1 MLARLFVIF
10 GGLLVLVLCAALVVP
25 YFVDWTGYRADFER
39 EASAVL
45 GRKVTVRGDATARL
59 LPFPSVTFS
68 NVAVAGGPNGQPAM
82 TVETFS
88 MDAELAPFLRGEVL
102 IFDMRLVRPKAR
114 IDIAADGTV
123 DWTIRPSSP
132 FDPGQISIEKLTVT
146 EGQIALSH
154 AAGGRSH
161 LISEINST
169 ISAKSLAGPWRLDGS
184 LLLDGLR
191 TTIAASTGKA
201 EPDGQMRLRLKA
213 DPDAYPLVI
222 ETDGNVG
229 LVEGA
234 AVYSGQFKISGAD
247 QTAARQ
253 LGTGGEALKVSAGKP
268 DPGFRLNGKFSL
280 DHQKLGV
287 DEFRFETG
295 PRDNPY
301 TADGKAAVDLGLKPH
316 FSIEAD
322 GAQVQ
327 FDEAVGAAAGAG
339 LTLSER
345 VAALEQA
352 LLDLPKPTIPGTVEV
367 KLPAVVAGDTTV
379 RDVHLSAEPAEGG
392 WAVKSLA
399 ATLPGRAKLEANGMV
414 SVEDHFGFTGS
425 LLLAVAQPSGFAAWL
440 SKDVDEA
447 IRRLPAAGF
456 KAKVDLSEKHQA
468 FSDLELILG
477 KAKFSGRIDSSQPDD
492 TRPSVLMQLEG
503 GELDV
508 DGLAAFASIFVSDK
522 GANRFSDRDL
532 DFQIK
537 AGPVS
542 AGGLTADSVD
552 TALRLRDGL
561 LEIDRLSVGGLA
573 GASISA
579 TGRIKDF
586 PASPTGKLDASV
598 VAVDLKPL
606 IDVAVQ
612 HYPDNAVLK
621 GLAERAA
628 AYPELFQDARID
640 AVTSAADNG
649 DGTTGLAMSAQG
661 KAGGSAFSASLS
673 GKGALDRPL
682 EAPVTL
688 TFNAR
693 NADATAL
700 LALYGLPALPLGMLG
715 EATTEVSAKGTLGG
729 GLATRFSLAG
739 NDFKAGFDGTIADT
753 PQGAAAKGKV
763 SLETA
768 DIEPWLMTTG
778 VGLPGMGT
786 GMSTSLAADADYG
799 NGLLVL
805 SGLSGAVNEAAVS
818 GDVNIDIKEGLPH
831 LAGALSLDELDLD
844 PMAVMLFGDQAFLV
858 NDRTWPTA
866 PFSQKSSL
874 PFTADL
880 DLTAASL
887 AAGPLATAYDAA
899 LSLQLDQEGI
909 RVSDLKAKFLGGAL
923 SGLFELKNNDGTGL
937 FSSQMKL
944 AGADLVAVLPEAGIS
959 GSGEFST
966 ALSTS
971 GKSVDAMVAALSG
984 SGTATLKGMTIAGFN
999 PDAFGAFIAKAD
1011 AIGRDIDASKTA
1023 GFVPQIAAAGSF
1035 PAQDTDIA
1043 FTIAGGTLR
1052 APPVKFESPGA
1063 TLSADITADLN
1074 TSTVDAKG
1082 EIAYRPGD
1090 EALVGSEPIL
1100 NFSVDGPFGATKRQF
1115 DSEPLA
1121 QFLTQRALEK
1131 EQQRVEAMQAALL
1144 EKQRLRREVRYY
1156 AALQTERERAAEELR
1171 RQQEA
1176 ARLKAEADA
1185 KAKAEAEAQA
1195 QAEAEA
1201 RAQAEAKAKA
1211 EADAKAQA
1219 DAEARAQAEAKA
1231 KAEADAKAK
1240 AEAEAQA
1247 QAEAEARAQAEAK
1260 AKADAAAKAEAE
1272 ARAKAEAA
1280 AKAAADAEAKAKAA
1294 QQAAEEAAQAEEQQR
1309 QRAEEALR
1317 IASEEKARLDA
1328 ERKAAA
1334 ERAEREPPAANN
1346 VPPPVQP
1353 PPKLKLDPSSIDD
1366 LLKSLNGG

>member
-10 GGLLVLVLCAALVVP
+10 GGLFVLVLLAALVVP
-25 YFVDWTGYRADFER
+25 YFVDWTGYRAEFER
-39 EASAVL
+39 EASAIL
-45 GRKVTVRGDATARL
+45 GRKVTVQGDATARL

-68 NVAVAGGPNGQPAM
+68 NVAVAGGPGGQPAM

-102 IFDMRLVRPKAR
+102 IFDMRLVRPRAT

-123 DWTIRPSSP
+123 DWAMRPSSP
-132 FDPGQISIEKLTVT
+132 FDPGQVSIEKLTVT
-146 EGQIALSH
+146 EGQIELRH

-161 LISEINST
+161 IFSEINST
-169 ISAKSLAGPWRLDGS
+169 ISAKSLAGPWRMDGT
-184 LLLDGLR
+184 LRLDGLR
-191 TTIAASTGKA
+191 TNVTASTGKA
-201 EPDGQMRLRLKA
+201 EPSGQLRLRLKA

-222 ETDGNVG
+222 ETDGNAGIVN
-229 LVEGA
+229 GA

-247 QTAARQ
+247 KDSTGQNSAELR
-253 LGTGGEALKVSAGKP
+253 GTDGETVKVSAGKP

-295 PRDNPY
+295 PLDNPY
-301 TADGKAAVDLGLKPH
+301 TADGKASVDLGQKPS
-316 FSIEAD
+316 FAIEAN

-327 FDEAVGAAAGAG
+327 FDEAVGAQAGAG
-339 LTLSER
+339 LTLDQR
-345 VAALEQA
+345 IAGLEQA

-379 RDVHLSAEPAEGG
+379 RDVHLSAEPVDDG
-392 WAVKSLA
+392 WLVKSLA
-399 ATLPGRAKLEANGMV
+399 ATLPGRTKLEADGKVMLNV
-414 SVEDHFGFTGS
+414 QSHFGFTGS

-456 KAKVDLSEKHQA
+456 KAKVDLSANHQS

-492 TRPSVLMQLEG
+492 ARPSVLMRLEG
-503 GELDV
+503 GDLDV

-522 GANRFSDRDL
+522 GANRFADRDL

-542 AGGLTADSVD
+542 AGGLTADTVD

-606 IDVAVQ
+606 IDVAAR

-621 GLAERAA
+621 GLAGRAA
-628 AYPELFQDARID
+628 AYPDLFQDARID
-640 AVTSAADNG
+640 LVASAADNG
-649 DGTTGLAMSAQG
+649 DGTTGLAASGQG

-673 GKGALDRPL
+673 GKGVVDKLAD
-682 EAPVTL
+682 APVTL
-688 TFNAR
+688 TFNAK
-693 NADATAL
+693 NPDATAL

-715 EATTEVSAKGTLGG
+715 EASTDIQAKGTFGG
-729 GLATRFSLAG
+729 GLTTSFSLAG
-739 NDFKAGFDGTIADT
+739 NDFKAGFEGTLADT
-753 PQGAAAKGKV
+753 PQGPMAKGKV
-763 SLETA
+763 NLDAS

-778 VGLPGMGT
+778 IGLPGMGA
-786 GMSTSLAADADYG
+786 GMSTSLAAQADYG

-805 SGLSGAVNEAAVS
+805 SGLSGAINEAAVS
-818 GDVNIDIKEGLPH
+818 GDINLDVKPGVDGKDGVPH
-831 LAGALSLDELDLD
+831 LAGALALDELDLD
-844 PMAVMLFGDQAFLV
+844 PMAVALFGDSAFLLDKKGADKSD
-858 NDRTWPTA
+858 NADKSDRPGVWPSA

-880 DLTAASL
+880 DLTTASL
-887 AAGPLATAYDAA
+887 AAGPFATAYDAA
-899 LSLQLDQEGI
+899 FSLKLDPEGI
-909 RVSDLKAKFLGGAL
+909 RVADLKAKFLGGAL
-923 SGLFELKNNDGTGL
+923 TGLFELKNNEGTGL
-937 FSSQMKL
+937 FTGQMKL
-944 AGADLVAVLPEAGIS
+944 AGADLADVLPDAGI
-959 GSGEFST
+959 GGTGDFST
-966 ALSTS
+966 TLSTS

-984 SGTATLKGMTIAGFN
+984 SGTATLKGLQIAGVN
-999 PDAFGAFIAKAD
+999 PDAFSAFLAKAD
-1011 AIGRDIDASKTA
+1011 AIGRDIDAAKTA
-1023 GFVPQIAAAGSF
+1023 GFAPGIAADGSF
-1035 PAQDTDIA
+1035 KAKDAEVA

-1052 APPVKFESPGA
+1052 APPISLENPAA

-1074 TSTVDAKG
+1074 ASTVLAKG
-1082 EIAYRPGD
+1082 AVTYRPGD
-1090 EALVGSEPIL
+1090 EALVGSEPAV
-1100 NFSVDGPFGATKRQF
+1100 NFTAEGPFGAVKRQF

-1156 AALQTERERAAEELR
+1156 AALQDARDKAAEELR
-1171 RQQEA
+1171 QREEA
-1176 ARLKAEADA
+1176 ARLQAEADA
-1185 KAKAEAEAQA
+1185 KAKAEADARA
-1195 QAEAEA
+1195 QAE
-1201 RAQAEAKAKA
+1201 AEAKAKA
-1211 EADAKAQA
+1211 EA
-1219 DAEARAQAEAKA
+1219 
-1231 KAEADAKAK
+1231 
-1240 AEAEAQA
+1240 
-1247 QAEAEARAQAEAK
+1247 EAK
-1260 AKADAAAKAEAE
+1260 AKADADAKA
-1272 ARAKAEAA
+1272 K
-1280 AKAAADAEAKAKAA
+1280 ADAEAKAAAEQQAADEAAKAQAEQERQKAEEAMRIASQEKARLEAERKAA
-1294 QQAAEEAAQAEEQQR
+1294 QQAPKAEPAPANDNPAP
-1309 QRAEEALR
+1309 AKP
-1317 IASEEKARLDA
+1317 KANPFTVD
-1328 ERKAAA
+1328 
-1334 ERAEREPPAANN
+1334 N
-1346 VPPPVQP
+1346 
-1353 PPKLKLDPSSIDD
+1353 
-1366 LLKSLNGG
+1366 LLKSLQ

>member
-10 GGLLVLVLCAALVVP
+10 GGLFVLVLCAALVVP
-25 YFVDWTGYRADFER
+25 YFVDWTGYRAQFER
-39 EASAVL
+39 EASAIL
-45 GRKVTVRGDATARL
+45 GRKVTVQGDATARL

-102 IFDMRLVRPKAR
+102 IFDMRLVHPKAT
-114 IDIAADGTV
+114 IDIANDGTV
-123 DWTIRPSSP
+123 DWAMRPSSP
-132 FDPGQISIEKLTVT
+132 FDLNQISIEKLTVT
-146 EGQIALSH
+146 EGQIELRH

-161 LISEINST
+161 IFSEINST
-169 ISAKSLAGPWRLDGS
+169 ISAKSLAGPWRMDGT
-184 LLLDGLR
+184 LRLDGLR
-191 TTIAASTGKA
+191 TTVAASTGKA
-201 EPDGQMRLRLKA
+201 EGNGQMRLRLKA

-222 ETDGNVG
+222 ETDGNAGIVK
-229 LVEGA
+229 GA

-247 QTAARQ
+247 KNSAQ
-253 LGTGGEALKVSAGKP
+253 LRGTDGETVKVSAGKP

-295 PRDNPY
+295 PLDNPY
-301 TADGKAAVDLGLKPH
+301 TADGKASVDLGQKPN
-316 FSIEAD
+316 FAIEAN

-327 FDEAVGAAAGAG
+327 FDEAVGAEAGAG
-339 LTLSER
+339 LTLDQR
-345 VAALEQA
+345 IAGLEQA
-352 LLDLPKPTIPGTVEV
+352 LIALPKPTIPGTVEV

-392 WAVKSLA
+392 WSVKSLA
-399 ATLPGRAKLEANGMV
+399 ATLPGRTTLEADGML
-414 SVEDHFGFTGS
+414 SVEGHFGFTGS

-456 KAKVDLSEKHQA
+456 KAKVDLTEKRQA

-477 KAKFSGRIDSSQPDD
+477 KAKFSGRIDSSQPDEA
-492 TRPSVLMQLEG
+492 RPSVLMRLEG

-522 GANRFSDRDL
+522 GANRFADRDL

-542 AGGLTADSVD
+542 AGGLTADTVD

-561 LEIDRLSVGGLA
+561 LEVDRLSVGGLA

-606 IDVAVQ
+606 IDVAAQ

-621 GLAERAA
+621 GLASRAA
-628 AYPELFQDARID
+628 AYPDLFQDARVD
-640 AVTSAADNG
+640 LVASAADNG
-649 DGTTGLAMSAQG
+649 DGTTGLAVSGQG

-673 GKGALDRPL
+673 GKGAPDKLL

-688 TFNAR
+688 TFNAK
-693 NADATAL
+693 NPDATAL

-715 EATTEVSAKGTLGG
+715 EATTDIQAKGTLGG
-729 GLATRFSLAG
+729 GLATTFSLAG
-739 NDFKAGFDGTIADT
+739 NDFKASFEGTVADT
-753 PQGAAAKGKV
+753 PQGPAAKGKIN
-763 SLETA
+763 LDAA
-768 DIEPWLMTTG
+768 DIEPWLMTSG
-778 VGLPGMGT
+778 IGLPGMGA
-786 GMSTSLAADADYG
+786 GMSTSLSAQGDYG

-805 SGLSGAVNEAAVS
+805 DNVSGAINEAAVS
-818 GDVNIDIKEGLPH
+818 GDVNIDAKDGVLH
-831 LAGALSLDELDLD
+831 LAGALALDELDLD
-844 PMAVMLFGDQAFLV
+844 PMAVALFGDSAFLV
-858 NDRTWPTA
+858 DKDGADKNAADKTASDKSGSWPAA

-874 PFTADL
+874 PFTAAL
-880 DLTAASL
+880 DLTTAAL
-887 AAGPLATAYDAA
+887 AAGSFATAYDAA
-899 LSLQLDQEGI
+899 FSLRLDQEGI

-923 SGLFELKNNDGTGL
+923 TGLFELKNNEGTGL
-937 FSSQMKL
+937 FTGQMKL
-944 AGADLVAVLPEAGIS
+944 AGADLANVLPDTGI
-959 GSGEFST
+959 GGVGDFST
-966 ALSTS
+966 TLSTS
-971 GKSVDAMVAALSG
+971 GKSVEAMIAALSG
-984 SGTATLKGMTIAGFN
+984 SGTATLKGLQVAGVN
-999 PDAFGAFIAKAD
+999 PDAFNALLAKAD
-1011 AIGRDIDASKTA
+1011 EIGRDIDAAKTA
-1023 GFVPQIAAAGSF
+1023 GFAPEVAADGNF
-1035 PAQDTDIA
+1035 PAGNADIA

-1052 APPVKFESPGA
+1052 VPPISLENPAA
-1063 TLSADITADLN
+1063 TLSADVTADLN
-1074 TSTVDAKG
+1074 TSTVSAKG
-1082 EIAYRPGD
+1082 AITYRPGD
-1090 EALVGSEPIL
+1090 EALVGSEPIV
-1100 NFSVDGPFGATKRQF
+1100 NFTAEGPFGAVKRQF

-1156 AALQTERERAAEELR
+1156 AALQDARDKAAEELR
-1171 RQQEA
+1171 QQEEA

-1201 RAQAEAKAKA
+1201 KAKA
-1211 EADAKAQA
+1211 DAEAKAQA
-1219 DAEARAQAEAKA
+1219 DADAKA

-1240 AEAEAQA
+1240 ADADSKAAAEQ
-1247 QAEAEARAQAEAK
+1247 K
-1260 AKADAAAKAEAE
+1260 AADEAAKAEQE
-1272 ARAKAEAA
+1272 RQK
-1280 AKAAADAEAKAKAA
+1280 
-1294 QQAAEEAAQAEEQQR
+1294 AEEAM
-1309 QRAEEALR
+1309 R
-1317 IASEEKARLDA
+1317 IATQEKARLEA
-1328 ERKAAA
+1328 ERKAAEQAPKA
-1334 ERAEREPPAANN
+1334 EPEPLPEANDNPPPPAK
-1346 VPPPVQP
+1346 
-1353 PPKLKLDPSSIDD
+1353 PKSNPFTIDN
-1366 LLKSLNGG
+1366 LLKSLQ